1 MLIIAVVAIRS
12 FGLWTLPSMAV
23 LLFTAGFGIR
33 VLLLQAMGTQYVFRS
48 LYVSSDLAKQI
59 ALVSLVALLV
69 MCVGILIVL
78 AFVRSKGQSART
90 TAIDYRP
97 GRLLAA
103 YLALTAIQ
111 FLLLARAFGGGLEAF
126 KMLSQ
131 RTFPEVSIG
140 PAVNLSLVSLPIL
153 LLTMITVRRSNSRHL
168 RRMVWIV
175 FAVSVPWIAVVNGR
189 AAIIVT
195 FWCLAMALQLE
206 PRKSTSIRTVV
217 VGTCAV
223 VATAVVGLA
232 WRMSAQ
238 THTPFHQTL
247 SESWNDALLV
257 VSDSLPLFDHLRAG
271 MAYATVVGHDN
282 GASLL
287 TAFTVVVPRSL
298 WPDKPKYL
306 PELIAGISVQELRYL
321 RDCQPAGLLGEGFLA
336 FGWFGVL
343 AYSFFFGLLLGAM
356 QRRLPLSTV
365 RSPLSMWVI
374 FLATSITLETM
385 RTGAQ
390 GALITAQAALIFLPS
405 FGRSHG
411 SKSARAP
418 TRAHSADRSP
428 NKHSRMNFASGRFA

>member
-1 MLIIAVVAIRS
+1 VLFETICVMSMLIIAVIAIRF

-23 LLFTAGFGIR
+23 LLFAAGFGIR
-33 VLLLQAMGTQYVFRS
+33 VLLLRAMGTQYVFRS
-48 LYVSSDLAKQI
+48 LYVSSDLAKKI

-69 MCVGILIVL
+69 MCAGILLAL
-78 AFVRSKGQSART
+78 AFIRSKGQSTRT
-90 TAIDYRP
+90 TAIEYGP

-126 KMLSQ
+126 TLLSQ

-168 RRMVWIV
+168 RRVVWIV

-217 VGTCAV
+217 VGSCAV

-247 SESWNDALLV
+247 SESWSGALLV

-287 TAFTVVVPRSL
+287 AAFTVVVPRSL
-298 WPDKPKYL
+298 WPDKPRYL
-306 PELIAGISVQELRYL
+306 PELIAHAVKDSDISGL
-321 RDCQPAGLLGEGFLA
+321 PAGLLGEGFLA
-336 FGWFGVL
+336 FGWTGVL
-343 AYSFFFGLLLGAM
+343 TYSFIFGLLLGAM
-356 QRRLPLSTV
+356 HRRLPQSTV
-365 RSPLSMWVI
+365 RSPLSVWVI
-374 FLATSITLETM
+374 FLATSITLATL

-390 GALITAQAALIFLPS
+390 GALITAQAALIYLPIIWAVS
-405 FGRSHG
+405 QFARVHTHRREDIPVTGRL
-411 SKSARAP
+411 
-418 TRAHSADRSP
+418 
-428 NKHSRMNFASGRFA
+428 ASTNV